1 MNNSFFKPRPGSI
14 PVKERRKSIFFT
26 GLTCCLLYIVFL
38 LSMQQLNLL
47 HVTELR
53 AVNYLILFVACI
65 MQIRHWMKKY
75 ATYVPFLQVL
85 SSSLFTG
92 IWSFALYCIFLSI
105 YTRYNTYLGGLFVEH
120 SRGFTG
126 DFPSVIVLFEGA
138 GVSIII
144 AFINMQ
150 YFRRYEEGE
159 VSPPKRSE
167 HKKIL

>member
-1 MNNSFFKPRPGSI
+1 MK
-14 PVKERRKSIFFT
+14 
-26 GLTCCLLYIVFL
+26 
-38 LSMQQLNLL
+38 QLNLL

-53 AVNYLILFVACI
+53 GVNYLILFAACMI
-65 MQIRHWMKKY
+65 QIRHWMKKHG
-75 ATYVPFLQVL
+75 TYVPFLQVL

-105 YTRYNTYLGGLFVEH
+105 YTRYNTYLAGLFVEH
-120 SRGFTG
+120 ARGFTG

-138 GVSIII
+138 GISIII

-159 VSPPKRSE
+159 VTPPKKTE